1 MKIIF
6 ILSLSLLLTACG
18 FKKMNQKNMHIIH
31 IQSINVVG
39 EQRIGY
45 SLKNNILLISKS
57 DSKNKYNVQITITKK
72 RINKIK
78 DSSGKVTRY
87 NVSIITNLELI
98 NLENKKRIQR
108 IFSRNADYNIANI
121 HSNTIANEKRTI
133 LNMTQ
138 QLSEDIISFITL
150 SMRNG

>member
-1 MKIIF
+1 M
-6 ILSLSLLLTACG
+6 
-18 FKKMNQKNMHIIH
+18 
-31 IQSINVVG
+31 
-39 EQRIGY
+39 
-45 SLKNNILLISKS
+45 
-57 DSKNKYNVQITITKK
+57 TITKK